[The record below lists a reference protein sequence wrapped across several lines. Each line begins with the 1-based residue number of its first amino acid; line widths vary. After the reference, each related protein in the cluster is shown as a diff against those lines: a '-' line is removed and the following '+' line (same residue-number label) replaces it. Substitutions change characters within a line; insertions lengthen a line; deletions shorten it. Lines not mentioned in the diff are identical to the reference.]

1 MKRATLTA
9 YPTALPSAPSDLT
22 DRLLENEDGPSVTAP
37 ARRRRKQPRKTKT
50 QPERQPAPVGPPA
63 LAQAP
68 SPAVS
73 GLEMALTATDSAT
86 EALRQAAREA
96 PARYD
101 VALHYRLDALAHHLQ
116 QVREFVANL
125 AAR

>member
-1 MKRATLTA
+1 MKRATLTT
-9 YPTALPSAPSDLT
+9 YPTASSTEPVDLT
-22 DRLLENEDGPSVTAP
+22 DRLLQREAKPAGPSP
-37 ARRRRKQPRKTKT
+37 ARRRNKQPRESQAQPKTN
-50 QPERQPAPVGPPA
+50 PVSSPADAPAAGPAAGLEVA
-63 LAQAP
+63 LAA
-68 SPAVS
+68 A
-73 GLEMALTATDSAT
+73 DSAT

-116 QVREFVANL
+116 QVKEFVASL

>member
-9 YPTALPSAPSDLT
+9 YPTTKPSQPTDLT
-22 DRLLENEDGPSVTAP
+22 DRLLENEDRHPPPAKRQRRQLRASRPASEPGPSARPVPEPLPTAP
-37 ARRRRKQPRKTKT
+37 
-50 QPERQPAPVGPPA
+50 PAASSLEKA
-63 LAQAP
+63 LSAA
-68 SPAVS
+68 
-73 GLEMALTATDSAT
+73 DSAA

-101 VALHYRLDALAHHLQ
+101 VALRYRIDALAHHLQ
-116 QVREFVANL
+116 QVKEFVASL